1 MIVQADLDKAEPALK
16 AARENVANISKADL
30 DFIRALAKPHANIVL
45 AMKPVYYMCSK
56 SFKGDVEWKDIKQF
70 MMDNFIKKVQELNAN
85 DIPNNVKRKVLETFI
100 HSPEWKIPDIS
111 NTSKAAGALASW
123 AESQL
128 SYADI
133 LTKVD
138 PLKKEIEALEEEG
151 LRLEKQA
158 FELA

>member
-1 MIVQADLDKAEPALK
+1 
-16 AARENVANISKADL
+16 
-30 DFIRALAKPHANIVL
+30 
-45 AMKPVYYMCSK
+45 MKPVYYMCSK
-56 SFKGDVEWKDIKQF
+56 SFKGDVEWKDIRQF

-85 DIPNNVKRKVLETFI
+85 DIPSSVKKTVLEKFI
-100 HSPEWKIPDIS
+100 HSPEWKIPDIT

-138 PLKKEIEALEEEG
+138 PLKKEI
-151 LRLEKQA
+151 
-158 FELA
+158 